1 MSDFG
6 AKLRNARERRGIS
19 LRQIETKTKVS
30 IAALE
35 SLERNDVSRLPGG
48 IFARALVRSYAAE
61 VGLDPDATVREF
73 TNRFDLDP
81 PPSLETSGAPLDG
94 DRLETARHRATVL
107 VTILLATLVLAAI
120 LLLLTLSK
128 APDDQSN
135 RPAPDRRAPPPV
147 DTSAHDLAPRLA
159 AAKRLLS

>member
-1 MSDFG
+1 MADFG
-6 AKLRNARERRGIS
+6 AKLRGARERRGIS
-19 LRQIETKTKVS
+19 LREIETKTKVS

-48 IFARALVRSYAAE
+48 IFARSVVRAYAAE

-73 TNRFDLDP
+73 TDRFNLDA
-81 PPSLETSGAPLDG
+81 PPSLDASGAAPEG
-94 DRLETARHRATVL
+94 DRLETARLRATVL

-135 RPAPDRRAPPPV
+135 RPAPDRRAAPV
-147 DTSAHDLAPRLA
+147 DRSAQDLAPGRA
-159 AAKRLLS
+159 AAKRLLP